1 MHKYSCTLLFS
12 LFFLCSIA
20 AYAQDTTGNGETS
33 ITLPAVDE
41 AAIQLQE
48 EPARQA
54 LGSSSTAALLF
65 QLVVWLAVVCAL
77 VYAVLY
83 FIRRSRRFTAGDDPF
98 LKNVAAL
105 PLSPNKTVYII
116 TLVDKAYISGASDA
130 SLSLIAEINDKE
142 LIDAMNLHAAQKTG
156 PKQDFNTFLHTFFP
170 AAKPKA
176 AENNLFDSFLTKQ
189 RERLQKPAADTES
202 TRSSGADEEL

>member
-98 LKNVAAL
+98 FFKNVAAL
-105 PLSPNKTVYII
+105 PLSPI
-116 TLVDKAYISGASDA
+116 
-130 SLSLIAEINDKE
+130 
-142 LIDAMNLHAAQKTG
+142 
-156 PKQDFNTFLHTFFP
+156 
-170 AAKPKA
+170 
-176 AENNLFDSFLTKQ
+176 
-189 RERLQKPAADTES
+189 
-202 TRSSGADEEL
+202 